1 MPDAWAGEYI
11 CIKYPKTE
19 KTRLRVRLI
28 VTSISELLSQY
39 IDPADSG
46 DNRTWPTGNKQE
58 FHPEM
63 GGVDV
68 FDPLKMILIIWVN
81 IGIIIHLFINPHP
94 NRYKL
99 MTWEMTD

>member
-28 VTSISELLSQY
+28 VTDISELLSQY

-46 DNRTWPTGNKQE
+46 DNRT
-58 FHPEM
+58 
-63 GGVDV
+63 
-68 FDPLKMILIIWVN
+68 
-81 IGIIIHLFINPHP
+81 
-94 NRYKL
+94 
-99 MTWEMTD
+99 